1 MTGRYV
7 EFEVQTLSFKEYR
20 GLGRSGA
27 PPNKPFDRMTDRR
40 FLVRCAVPHI
50 SVGKSPI
57 DRAALNPT
65 RASENRPV

>member
-27 PPNKPFDRMTDRR
+27 LPNKP
-40 FLVRCAVPHI
+40 LI
-50 SVGKSPI
+50 K
-57 DRAALNPT
+57 
-65 RASENRPV
+65 